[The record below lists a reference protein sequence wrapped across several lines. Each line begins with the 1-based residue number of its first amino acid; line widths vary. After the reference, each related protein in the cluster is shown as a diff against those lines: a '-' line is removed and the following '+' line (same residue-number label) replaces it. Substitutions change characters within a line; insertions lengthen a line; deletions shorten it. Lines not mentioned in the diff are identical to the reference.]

1 MFAGA
6 FTRGKSAAIQ
16 TFGTDAQKVL
26 VSLLFEDRVQIISTF
41 DMNKVASLTYSD
53 DVRDEL
59 FDVFRCVLLAWDV
72 GGLLGRRSLCL
83 WLPFVLGSLV
93 TNNANKILNR
103 KTCSSKAKF

>member
-1 MFAGA
+1 MDSIEFNSTIRFDSILHFAWPNPTMFAGA

-59 FDVFRCVLLAWDV
+59 FDVFR
-72 GGLLGRRSLCL
+72 
-83 WLPFVLGSLV
+83 
-93 TNNANKILNR
+93 
-103 KTCSSKAKF
+103 

>member
-1 MFAGA
+1 MFVDPLPSQSIHHAATMFAGA

-16 TFGTDAQKVL
+16 TFGTDAQRVL

-59 FDVFRCVLLAWDV
+59 FDVFR
-72 GGLLGRRSLCL
+72 
-83 WLPFVLGSLV
+83 
-93 TNNANKILNR
+93 
-103 KTCSSKAKF
+103 

>member
-59 FDVFRCVLLAWDV
+59 FDVFR
-72 GGLLGRRSLCL
+72 
-83 WLPFVLGSLV
+83 
-93 TNNANKILNR
+93 
-103 KTCSSKAKF
+103 